1 MTVLTNSFGTSNAF
15 FLAAG
20 MSILALAMLPTR
32 EWWIR
37 NIALM
42 AGLAFIA
49 AFAIPVINPIGLALS
64 LAFFAINLVQTLRL
78 KQGAS
83 QAWMNE
89 DERFFFERG
98 VPGLD
103 PKLVRKLL
111 SIGTWHDFE
120 EGHMLMHQG
129 QDMPYLQFVSRG
141 AATVLDKERA
151 VGVCGP
157 GDFLGEMSLVSG
169 GPASATVKITHPTR
183 ICAFDPVALAP
194 LLESNPPI
202 KLALGQGLS
211 RNLTDKLDR
220 MNRAGV

>member
-1 MTVLTNSFGTSNAF
+1 MIANSIVTGNPLFLYCAMLC
-15 FLAAG
+15 LAA
-20 MSILALAMLPTR
+20 AMLPAR

-37 NIALM
+37 NIALI
-42 AGLAFIA
+42 AGLALMG
-49 AFAIPVINPIGLALS
+49 AFAIPAINPIGLGLS
-64 LAFFAINLVQTLRL
+64 IAFFAINLLQTIRL
-78 KQGAS
+78 KQS
-83 QAWMNE
+83 DSHAWMNE

-129 QDMPYLQFVSRG
+129 QDLPFLQFVSRG
-141 AATVLDKERA
+141 AATVLDKERP

-183 ICAFDPVALAP
+183 ICAFDRGALAP
-194 LLESNPPI
+194 LLEVN
-202 KLALGQGLS
+202 QGLS

-220 MNRAGV
+220 MNRALV